1 MKHRAFFTPAY
12 PAAWLLFGMLFGL
25 AAAYFLAASWSK
37 TATAVIYTVPLVW
50 VALVAQHRPETLRG
64 LNRIDILF
72 AVFILMVLTSLT
84 VVQGGRKD
92 IWKLLSYMPFM
103 MLVPYVC
110 GRFMRA
116 ADIDLFSRI
125 TLMAGITILPLLLVD
140 RYRSA
145 GQEMVRWPFFGQ
157 DHGALLVGA
166 LLATAL
172 IALCVRA
179 LACRNSGERNNRLNQ
194 LVRNGLIGVITVFLV
209 WVTARGWLLA
219 GLLGVMV
226 VCWGARDR
234 AIVARGGLF
243 AMVLGIAALSLVSL
257 PYLDPIFGSLYSM
270 PLESLTIKSAGH
282 DDAGE
287 PLPMPLEL
295 PTIKDTKR
303 DEARQ
308 SISMPSELPTIK
320 DAERD
325 KARQPI
331 LGQASCQPIIE
342 GVNSIAIR
350 LVLYREAIAM
360 FLENPVFGVGAARF
374 GEQSCV
380 GVGLKSFPHSTVLQ
394 AFAELGVIGGSLLVG
409 LMILAAISLVRRV
422 MPSGANPNQ
431 STDLFALALFVTFFV
446 ADQIYGNYFMSV
458 GTWLMLGM
466 VAGMEAE
473 DKDGGTQNV

>member
-1 MKHRAFFTPAY
+1 MAIIFTPAY

-25 AAAYFLAASWSK
+25 AAAYFLGAPWSK

-50 VALVAQHRPETLRG
+50 VALVARYRPETLGRV
-64 LNRIDILF
+64 NRIDILF
-72 AVFILMVLTSLT
+72 AVFILVILTSLA
-84 VVQGGRKD
+84 VLQGGWEVT
-92 IWKLLSYMPFM
+92 WKLLSYMPFM
-103 MLVPYVC
+103 MLAPYVC

-125 TLMAGITILPLLLVD
+125 TLIAGTIMLPLLLVD

-145 GQEMVRWPFFGQ
+145 GREMVRWPFFGQ

-179 LACRNSGERNNRLNQ
+179 LACRNSSERNNRLNQ
-194 LVRNGLIGVITVFLV
+194 LVHYGLIGVITVFLV

-219 GLLGVMV
+219 GFLGVMV

-234 AIVARGGLF
+234 AIVVRGGLLT
-243 AMVLGIAALSLVSL
+243 MVVGIAALSLVGL
-257 PYLDPIFGSLYSM
+257 PYLDPLFGNLYSM
-270 PLESLTIKSAGH
+270 PLESPTTKAAGRG
-282 DDAGE
+282 DAGQ
-287 PLPMPLEL
+287 PLSMPLEL
-295 PTIKDTKR
+295 PTIKDTQR
-303 DEARQ
+303 DETRQ
-308 SISMPSELPTIK
+308 SISMPSELPAIK
-320 DAERD
+320 YAELD

-331 LGQASCQPIIE
+331 LGEASCQPIIE

-350 LVLYREAIAM
+350 LLLYREAIAM
-360 FLENPVFGVGAARF
+360 FLENPVFGVGSARF
-374 GEQSCV
+374 GEHSCV

-394 AFAELGVIGGSLLVG
+394 GFAELGVAGGSLLVG
-409 LMILAAISLVRRV
+409 LMILATVSLMRRV
-422 MPSGANPNQ
+422 IYRGATLNPA
-431 STDLFALALFVTFFV
+431 TDLFALALLVTFFV
-446 ADQIYGNYFMSV
+446 TDQIYGNYFMSV

-473 DKDGGTQNV
+473 DKDRGTQNV